1 MHPILFE
8 LPFGGG
14 FPVYSYGVM
23 LGLSFVV
30 GWYLT
35 LGLAKRDG
43 LPREPLANCYI
54 ITAVSA
60 VVGARLLYVATNPAE
75 FDSIGK
81 VFEMRSGGMVAY
93 GGFLGG
99 FVGSLVYL
107 RLKGIPLIP
116 WADVAVPSLASG
128 LMITRVGCYLFGCD
142 FGRPLAEDAP
152 RWLRSAGTF
161 PHWPDDVMRG
171 AGSPAFLHHVDTQG
185 LDPTAPHSL
194 AVHPT
199 QLYEAAVGAGLL
211 ALLFFARR
219 RQTFRGQIFF
229 LFTFAYGVARF
240 VLELFRDDAERGEV
254 PPSMPPHWLYALAFT
269 GFAIAYSIG
278 LARMI
283 KGATTR
289 TLTQAAAFIPAV
301 VFFVTLQPDAF
312 ATVPKIQ
319 LSTSQAVGLVTGI
332 ASMLAFAMFHRAAL
346 ANPRGAMALPD
357 FSRFDDDQDEAPDA
371 EARPSDDSAEDDE
384 REEERT
390 APERADDEAEERG
403 GAAERKDGRRAKVE
417 ETEDEPRPGEQ
428 GEEGE
433 EDDGP
438 TEQRPKKRPRK
449 RRR

>member
-1 MHPILFE
+1 VHPILFE

-60 VVGARLLYVATNPAE
+60 VAGARLLYVATNPAE

-128 LMITRVGCYLFGCD
+128 LLITRIGCYLFGCD

-152 RWLRSAGTF
+152 GWLRSAGTF
-161 PHWPDDVMRG
+161 PHWPDDLMKG
-171 AGSPAFLHHVDTQG
+171 AGSPAFLHHVDTLG
-185 LDPTAPHSL
+185 MDPTAPHSL
-194 AVHPT
+194 PVHPT
-199 QLYEAAVGAGLL
+199 QLYEAAVGAALL
-211 ALLFFARR
+211 GLLFFARS
-219 RQTFRGQIFF
+219 RQSFRGQIFF

-240 VLELFRDDAERGEV
+240 VLEFFRDDAERGDV
-254 PPSMPPHWLYALAFT
+254 PPSLPPHWLYALAFI
-269 GFAIAYSIG
+269 GFAIAYSVG

-283 KGATTR
+283 RGGPLR
-289 TLTQAAAFIPAV
+289 GLTQAVAFVPAV
-301 VFFVTLQPDAF
+301 VLFVKLQPDAF

-319 LSTSQAVGLVTGI
+319 LSTSQAVGLVTGV

-357 FSRFDDDQDEAPDA
+357 FSRFEDDGQDEG
-371 EARPSDDSAEDDE
+371 ED
-384 REEERT
+384 
-390 APERADDEAEERG
+390 
-403 GAAERKDGRRAKVE
+403 
-417 ETEDEPRPGEQ
+417 
-428 GEEGE
+428 EGE
-433 EDDGP
+433 EASSDASPKPASDPRPKPAPKPAPEPARAATEDGAERDGAERDGAERDGTDGQRIERAEDEEP
-438 TEQRPKKRPRK
+438 GPGPRKRPKKRRG
-449 RRR
+449 

>member
-54 ITAVSA
+54 LTAVSA

-81 VFEMRSGGMVAY
+81 IFELRSGGMVAY

-99 FVGSLVYL
+99 FLGSLVYL

-142 FGRPLAEDAP
+142 FGRPLADGAP
-152 RWLRSAGTF
+152 GWLRRAGTF
-161 PHWPDDVMRG
+161 PHWSDDVMKG
-171 AGSPAFLHHVDTQG
+171 AGSPAFLHHVDTLG
-185 LDPTAPHSL
+185 VDPTAPHSL
-194 AVHPT
+194 PVHPT
-199 QLYEAAVGAGLL
+199 QLYEAAVGAALV
-211 ALLFFARR
+211 ALLLFARG

-229 LFTFAYGVARF
+229 LFTFTYGVARF
-240 VLELFRDDAERGEV
+240 VLERFRDDAERGDV
-254 PPSMPPHWLYALAFT
+254 PPSLPPHWLYALAFA
-269 GFAIAYSIG
+269 GFATAFSIG

-283 KGATTR
+283 RNVTLRGLTR
-289 TLTQAAAFIPAV
+289 AAAFVPAV
-301 VFFVTLQPDAF
+301 VLFVTLQPAAF
-312 ATVPKIQ
+312 ETVPKIQ
-319 LSTSQAVGLVTGI
+319 LSTSQAFGLLTAI
-332 ASMLAFAMFHRAAL
+332 ASMLAFAMFHRAAI

-357 FSRFDDDQDEAPDA
+357 FSRF
-371 EARPSDDSAEDDE
+371 
-384 REEERT
+384 EEE
-390 APERADDEAEERG
+390 E
-403 GAAERKDGRRAKVE
+403 
-417 ETEDEPRPGEQ
+417 
-428 GEEGE
+428 E
-433 EDDGP
+433 EDDVPNGEESYPEAARTSEDEDGGGSEGEADAEPAEGP
-438 TEQRPKKRPRK
+438 KGGDEG
-449 RRR
+449 